1 MSRIEGVW
9 AVTVADSWWE
19 RERWAVDLVQYVI
32 LIRAFLEG
40 RLTGQEFQMLYFAV
54 FKSDN
59 KHRPPEIFD
68 ILDGLFADID
78 DYCSDDAVRQRV
90 GGIDE
95 EELRARTRTA
105 EARLAD
111 VATGHV

>member
-1 MSRIEGVW
+1 MKGVW
-9 AVTVADSWWE
+9 AVADSWWE

-40 RLTGQEFQMLYFAV
+40 RLTGGEFQMLYLAA

-59 KHRPPEIFD
+59 KHRPSDIFS

-78 DYCSDDAVRQRV
+78 NYCSDDVVRQRV

-95 EELRARTRTA
+95 EELRARTQTA
-105 EARLAD
+105 EARLSD
-111 VATGHV
+111 VATEHV